1 MNSLPQPASGP
12 ERRQALE
19 TFGILAVLRLDRSCS
34 EDEVAQKL
42 GFGSVEARRIQL
54 KHSGVPEW
62 MLDEAPANERSAVG
76 EDRAHVVRPTCPL
89 CGHMRAYAGI
99 CGSALARAHTR
110 SGDRVQIAAYLGA
123 SERFDGM
130 IADFAEANGDQTER
144 DHAALRAAVKA
155 GKVAADVGV

>member
-54 KHSGVPEW
+54 KHSGVPEC
-62 MLDEAPANERSAVG
+62 MLDEAAANERSAVG

-89 CGHMRAYAGI
+89 CGHMPAYAAGRWPERTPAPAI
-99 CGSALARAHTR
+99 VYRSRRIWVLA
-110 SGDRVQIAAYLGA
+110 SV
-123 SERFDGM
+123 SM
-130 IADFAEANGDQTER
+130 
-144 DHAALRAAVKA
+144 V
-155 GKVAADVGV
+155 

>member
-54 KHSGVPEW
+54 KHWGVPEW

-89 CGHMRAYAGI
+89 CGHLRLGV
-99 CGSALARAHTR
+99 GSSARPLRRPCTDR
-110 SGDRVQIAAYLGA
+110 GVSGC
-123 SERFDGM
+123 
-130 IADFAEANGDQTER
+130 
-144 DHAALRAAVKA
+144 
-155 GKVAADVGV
+155 

>member
-89 CGHMRAYAGI
+89 CGI
-99 CGSALARAHTR
+99 CGHLRLGVGPSAHPLRR
-110 SGDRVQIAAYLGA
+110 SCTDR
-123 SERFDGM
+123 
-130 IADFAEANGDQTER
+130 
-144 DHAALRAAVKA
+144 
-155 GKVAADVGV
+155 GVSGC

>member
-34 EDEVAQKL
+34 EDEVAQKV

-54 KHSGVPEW
+54 KHWGVPEW
-62 MLDEAPANERSAVG
+62 MMDEAPANERSAVG

-89 CGHMRAYAGI
+89 CGHMRASAAGRWPEHTPAPAMVYRSRRI
-99 CGSALARAHTR
+99 WVLA
-110 SGDRVQIAAYLGA
+110 SV
-123 SERFDGM
+123 SM
-130 IADFAEANGDQTER
+130 
-144 DHAALRAAVKA
+144 V
-155 GKVAADVGV
+155 